1 MHAAGSLE
9 FWIQQLINAL
19 GLGSQYALMAVG
31 LAMVFAVMRLINF
44 AHGTVMMASAY
55 IGLLLL
61 QAGMP
66 FPLVALGAIAGA
78 AALGVLME
86 RIAYRPVRG
95 ASDVALLLN
104 SFAVAVLLENLAIM
118 LFSPRSRPFPMPALL
133 TRVFHPGGNLFLPS
147 IHLWA
152 FGGALLALSGL
163 ALFVTRT
170 RLGLAMRAAAE
181 NPVAAQLLGIEIGKV
196 TVLAFA
202 IGSAMAGLAV
212 LFWTAHV
219 GTINPGM
226 GFEPVLKAF
235 VACVIGGFGTI
246 QGAVLG
252 GYLLGALEIVLQ
264 GLLPSGIVGYRD
276 AMVYGILILILLVRP
291 GGILGYLEAERV

>member
-1 MHAAGSLE
+1 MHAIGSPE

-44 AHGTVMMASAY
+44 AHGTVMMWSAY

-61 QAGMP
+61 QRGLP
-66 FPLVALGAIAGA
+66 FPLVAAGAILGAATLGA
-78 AALGVLME
+78 LME
-86 RIAYRPVRG
+86 RIAYRPIRG
-95 ASDVALLLN
+95 APDVTLLLN
-104 SFAVAVLLENLAIM
+104 SFAVAVFLENLAVL

-133 TRVFHPGGNLFLPS
+133 TQVLHPWGDLFLPS

-152 FGGALLALSGL
+152 FGGALLALGGL
-163 ALFVTRT
+163 AFFVTRT
-170 RLGLAMRAAAE
+170 RVGLAMRAAAE
-181 NPVAAQLLGIEIGKV
+181 NPTAAQLMGIEVGKV
-196 TVLAFA
+196 TLLAFV

-212 LFWTAHV
+212 LFWVAHI
-219 GTINPGM
+219 GTIQPGM

-246 QGAVLG
+246 PGAVLG
-252 GYLLGALEIVLQ
+252 GYLLGALEILLQ
-264 GLLPSGIVGYRD
+264 GILPSVVVGYRD
-276 AMVYGILILILLVRP
+276 ALVYAVLILLLLVRP
-291 GGILGYLEAERV
+291 GGVLGYGEAERV

>member
-1 MHAAGSLE
+1 MHAIGSPE

-44 AHGTVMMASAY
+44 AHGTVMMAGAY
-55 IGLLLL
+55 IGLLLMQRGL
-61 QAGMP
+61 P
-66 FPLVALGAIAGA
+66 FALVALGVIAGA
-78 AALGVLME
+78 AALGVLIE

-95 ASDVALLLN
+95 APDVALLLN
-104 SFAVAVLLENLAIM
+104 SFAVSVLLENIAIL
-118 LFSPRSRPFPMPALL
+118 LFSPRSRPFPMPSFL
-133 TRVFHPGGNLFLPS
+133 TRVLHPGGNLFLPS

-152 FGGALLALSGL
+152 FGGALLALGGL

-170 RLGLAMRAAAE
+170 RWGIAMRAAAE
-181 NPVAAQLLGIEIGKV
+181 NPTAAQLLGIEVGKV
-196 TVLAFA
+196 TALAFA
-202 IGSAMAGLAV
+202 IGSSMAGLAV

-219 GTINPGM
+219 GTIDPGM

-252 GYLLGALEIVLQ
+252 GYLLGALEIMLQ
-264 GLLPSGIVGYRD
+264 GLLPSGVVGYRD
-276 AMVYGILILILLVRP
+276 ALIYGILILILLVRP
-291 GGILGYLEAERV
+291 GGILGQLEAERV

>member
-1 MHAAGSLE
+1 MHAIGSLE

-61 QAGMP
+61 QHGLP
-66 FPLVALGAIAGA
+66 FPAVALGAIVGA
-78 AALGVLME
+78 AVLGVLIE

-95 ASDVALLLN
+95 APDVALLLN
-104 SFAVAVLLENLAIM
+104 SFAVAVFLENLAIL

-133 TRVFHPGGNLFLPS
+133 TQVLHPGGNLFLPS

-152 FGGALLALSGL
+152 FGGALVALGALAF
-163 ALFVTRT
+163 FVTRT
-170 RLGLAMRAAAE
+170 RLGTAMRAAAE
-181 NPVAAQLLGIEIGKV
+181 NPTAAQLLGIEIGKV
-196 TVLAFA
+196 TTLAFA

-219 GTINPGM
+219 GTINPTM

-246 QGAVLG
+246 PGAVLG
-252 GYLLGALEIVLQ
+252 GYLLGALEVLLQ
-264 GLLPSGIVGYRD
+264 GSLPSTIVGYRD

-291 GGILGYLEAERV
+291 GGILGYLETERV

>member
-1 MHAAGSLE
+1 MQALGSLE
-9 FWIQQLINAL
+9 FWIQQGINAL

-44 AHGTVMMASAY
+44 AHGTVMMAGAY
-55 IGLLLL
+55 IGWLLL
-61 QAGMP
+61 QQGTP
-66 FPLVALGAIAGA
+66 FPLVALGMVLGA
-78 AALGVLME
+78 AALGIAME
-86 RIAYRPVRG
+86 RVAYRPVRG
-95 ASDVALLLN
+95 APDVALLLN
-104 SFAVAVLLENLAIM
+104 SFAVAVLLENLAI
-118 LFSPRSRPFPMPALL
+118 LIFSPRSRPFPMPEIL
-133 TRVFHPGGNLFLPS
+133 TQVLHPGGDLFLPS

-152 FGGALLALSGL
+152 FGGALLALTAL

-181 NPVAAQLLGIEIGKV
+181 NPTAAQLMGIDIGKV
-196 TVLAFA
+196 TLLAFA

-246 QGAVLG
+246 PGAVLG
-252 GYLLGALEIVLQ
+252 GYLLGALEIFLQ
-264 GLLPSGIVGYRD
+264 GILPSGVVGYRD
-276 AMVYGILILILLVRP
+276 ALVYAVLILILLARP
-291 GGILGYLEAERV
+291 GGVLGYLEAERV

>member
-1 MHAAGSLE
+1 MQAIGSPE

-61 QAGMP
+61 QRGMP
-66 FPLVALGAIAGA
+66 FPAVALGAIAGA
-78 AALGVLME
+78 AALGVLIE

-95 ASDVALLLN
+95 APDVALLLN
-104 SFAVAVLLENLAIM
+104 SFAVAVLLENLAVL

-133 TRVFHPGGNLFLPS
+133 TRVLHPGGNLFLPS

-152 FGGALLALSGL
+152 FAGALLALGGL
-163 ALFVTRT
+163 AFFVTRT

-196 TVLAFA
+196 TLLAFA
-202 IGSAMAGLAV
+202 IGSAMAGLAA

-219 GTINPGM
+219 GTINPSM

-252 GYLLGALEIVLQ
+252 GYLLGALEILLQ

-276 AMVYGILILILLVRP
+276 ALVYGILILILLVRP
-291 GGILGYLEAERV
+291 GGVLGYLEAERV

>member
-1 MHAAGSLE
+1 MSMIGSLG

-44 AHGTVMMASAY
+44 AHGTVMMAGAY

-61 QAGMP
+61 QHGWP
-66 FPLVALGAIAGA
+66 FSAVVIGAIAGA
-78 AALGVLME
+78 AALGLLIE

-95 ASDVALLLN
+95 APDVALLLN
-104 SFAVAVLLENLAIM
+104 SFAVAVFLENLAIL

-133 TRVFHPGGNLFLPS
+133 TQVLHIGGNLFLPS

-152 FGGALLALSGL
+152 FGSAMFALGAL

-181 NPVAAQLLGIEIGKV
+181 NPTAAQLLGIEIGKV
-196 TVLAFA
+196 TMLAFA

-212 LFWTAHV
+212 ILWIAHV
-219 GTINPGM
+219 GTINPTM

-246 QGAVLG
+246 PGAVLG
-252 GYLLGALEIVLQ
+252 GYLLGALEIMLQ
-264 GLLPSGIVGYRD
+264 GFLPSGIVGYRD
-276 AMVYGILILILLVRP
+276 AFVYGILILILLVRP
-291 GGILGYLEAERV
+291 GGVLGYLEAERV